1 MNIVSDEFCLDQF
14 KITARD
20 VADASPEALIA
31 LSVGVGWFHRLEDW
45 AFMREIGRGQVA
57 MDETGRVHGVAMWF
71 PFADQCATVGMV
83 ITSPKLQKHGGA
95 LWLMRHVLKQTQNR
109 ALGLHATRQSHK
121 LFLSLGFSDE
131 GTVYQYQGNVSSP
144 PGLVAASD
152 AEIREFSHTDLPAIS
167 ELDRAATGWD
177 RRELIDALVARSR
190 GMVLSRMGEVEAFA
204 LMRPFGRGMVVGPI
218 IAPSEEDAL
227 RVLHPL
233 LAASKNRF
241 VRIDI
246 QDEHSQLAN
255 FAKLS
260 GLKFSETVTRMS
272 LGKPWPFSAGHAPA
286 QWALA
291 SHATG

>member
-1 MNIVSDEFCLDQF
+1 MNIVSDEFSLDQF

-20 VADASPEALIA
+20 VADASLESLIA

-71 PFADQCATVGMV
+71 PFADHYATIGMV
-83 ITSPKLQKHGGA
+83 ITSPKLQKNGGGQ
-95 LWLMRHVLKQTQNR
+95 WLMRHVLKQTQGR

-131 GTVYQYQGNVSSP
+131 GTVYQFQGNVGLP
-144 PGLVAASD
+144 PDLVPASGT
-152 AEIREFSHTDLPAIS
+152 EVRKFGHTDLPAIV
-167 ELDRAATGWD
+167 ELDRMATGWD

-190 GMVLSRMGEVEAFA
+190 GMVLSRMGKVEAFA

-227 RVLHPL
+227 RILQPL
-233 LAASKNRF
+233 IADSKNSF
-241 VRIDI
+241 VRIDVR
-246 QDEHSQLAN
+246 DETGQLAN
-255 FAKLS
+255 FAKVS
-260 GLKFSETVTRMS
+260 GLQLSETVTRMS
-272 LGKPWPFSAGHAPA
+272 LGNPWPFSAGSSPA

>member
-1 MNIVSDEFCLDQF
+1 MNIVGEEFSLDNF
-14 KITARD
+14 RITARD
-20 VADASPEALIA
+20 VAEASLESLIA

-45 AFMREIGRGQVA
+45 AFMREVGRGQVA

-71 PFADQCATVGMV
+71 PFGDQCATIGMV
-83 ITSPKLQKHGGA
+83 ITSPRLQKHGGA
-95 LWLMRHVLKQTQNR
+95 QWLMRQILKQTRGR
-109 ALGLHATRQSHK
+109 ALGLHATQQSHK

-131 GTVYQYQGNVSSP
+131 GIVYQYQGNVGTP
-144 PGLVAASD
+144 PDVEPAPD
-152 AEIREFSHTDLPAIS
+152 AEIREFTHADLPTIR

-177 RRELIDALVARSR
+177 RHELFDALIARSR
-190 GMVLSRMGEVEAFA
+190 GIVLSRKGKVEAFA

-218 IAPSEEDAL
+218 IAPREEDAL

-233 LAASKNRF
+233 IADSKNSF

-246 QDEHSQLAN
+246 WDESGRLAN
-255 FAKLS
+255 FARLS
-260 GLKFSETVTRMS
+260 GLRLSEKVTRMS
-272 LGKPWPFSAGHAPA
+272 LGKPWPFSAGNAPA